1 MVYENSK
8 SVQLVVVASKEAVL
22 EYSLS
27 IHFKNGS
34 ATCEW
39 KMMVN
44 TVIIM
49 GISTLIIVHTL
60 IIEQFILCDELCNVI
75 TY

>member
-1 MVYENSK
+1 
-8 SVQLVVVASKEAVL
+8 
-22 EYSLS
+22 
-27 IHFKNGS
+27 
-34 ATCEW
+34 
-39 KMMVN
+39 MMVN